1 MSSNPVIGPQ
11 SQVEEG
17 KSGKNKSKRTAKE
30 ISEDLDLER
39 KKMKIL
45 KGGVANVKICIV
57 CKVAYNSDAVYRQH
71 MAGRKHMKKLATS
84 NAG

>member
-1 MSSNPVIGPQ
+1 MVAYLHRTQICCSTDSPIEQANTK
-11 SQVEEG
+11 VEEG

-30 ISEDLDLER
+30 ISEDMDLER

-57 CKVAYNSDAVYRQH
+57 CKVAYNSDAVYR
-71 MAGRKHMKKLATS
+71 
-84 NAG
+84 